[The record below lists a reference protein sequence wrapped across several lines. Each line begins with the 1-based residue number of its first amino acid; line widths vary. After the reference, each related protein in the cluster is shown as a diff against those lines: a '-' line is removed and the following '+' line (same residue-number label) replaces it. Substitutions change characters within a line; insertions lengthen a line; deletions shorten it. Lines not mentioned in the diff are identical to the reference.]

1 MKKNIWIL
9 FCLTV
14 TNLVSPLLH
23 AEEALLP
30 PDEAYAFSARVLDAG
45 TVEAG
50 WQVAD
55 GYYLYRNKIHFS
67 SDTPGI
73 RLGEPRLPKGKIK
86 QDEFFGEMEV
96 YRHTIKAQIPIIREP
111 IKNGQAPTREFTLI
125 AKSQGCA
132 DIGVCYPPHV
142 QKITLTLPEAA
153 ATKPQSGGAP
163 ALQSLGA
170 FDGGLGLGGSLG
182 GGADDDI
189 LEPDVAFEF
198 STELADPNT
207 LIARWN
213 IAPDHYMYR
222 DKIKFK
228 LKQGDNIRLGQ
239 IQLPEGE
246 LKQDEFFGQIQVFHN
261 QVEVRIPLLRS
272 GKAATD
278 IILYAEYQGC
288 AEKLGICY
296 PPIKKNIPFK
306 LPATNQLI
314 SQIPATVSPPA
325 SNDQPLSDVDEFT
338 RDLSKGSLFTVI
350 LTALGFGLMLAFTA
364 CMYPMIP
371 ILSSIIIGQ
380 GEKTSAAR
388 GFGLSLIYV
397 GAMALTFGVIGA
409 ITAVVGEGAG
419 IQAHFQSPWVLVPF
433 ALLFVALAFAMFGFY
448 NIQIPSFIQSKL
460 NMVSNQQK
468 GGSLTGV
475 AIMGILSA
483 LIIGP
488 CGGPILI
495 AALTYAAASEDMLK
509 GFVALFSLGAGMGLP
524 LLVVGASGGKLLPK
538 AGDWM
543 NTVKAVAGVVLLAIA
558 ILMLERMPSLFSPAL
573 TMMLWATLFIVSAIY
588 MRALDPLPADGSGW
602 RTLWKGLGVVLL
614 LYGAIVMLG
623 GLTGAKDVTHPL
635 HGSELVGGHASTSG
649 TAITDLTTAY
659 LSFIRIK
666 TAADLERELASA
678 RAEGKPVMLD
688 FYADWCIYCKE
699 YEEYVFPDPAVQAA
713 LSNFVLLQADVTA
726 MDDDDKALMK
736 RARVILPPAILFF
749 GPDGKE
755 LRAQRIVGSM
765 DAAKFLTHVKKITA
779 TGSR

>member
-1 MKKNIWIL
+1 MKKNTWIICWL
-9 FCLTV
+9 AVISLI
-14 TNLVSPLLH
+14 SPLLH

-30 PDEAYAFSARVLDAG
+30 PDEAYAFSARVLDAN

-55 GYYLYRNKIHFS
+55 GYYLYRNKIRFS

-73 RLGEPRLPKGKIK
+73 RLGEPKLPKGKIK

-96 YRHTIKAQIPIIREP
+96 YRHTIKAQIPVIREP
-111 IKNGQAPTREFTLI
+111 VKNGQAQIREFTLV

-142 QKITLTLPEAA
+142 QKITLTLPAVAA
-153 ATKPQSGGAP
+153 AKPQSGTP
-163 ALQSLGA
+163 PLQSLSA

-182 GGADDDI
+182 GGADDEI

-228 LKQGDNIRLGQ
+228 LKQGNNIRLGQ

-246 LKQDEFFGQIQVFHN
+246 LKQDEFFGQILVFHD

-272 GKAATD
+272 SKAATD

-306 LPATNQLI
+306 LPATNQI
-314 SQIPATVSPPA
+314 VSQTPA
-325 SNDQPLSDVDEFT
+325 SVSAPINADQPISDVDEFT
-338 RDLSKGSLFTVI
+338 QNLSKGSLLTVI

-380 GEKTSAAR
+380 GEKTSAAK
-388 GFGLSLIYV
+388 GLGLSLIYV

-460 NMVSNQQK
+460 NMFSNQQK
-468 GGSLTGV
+468 GGSLAGV
-475 AIMGILSA
+475 AVMGILSA

-495 AALTYAAASEDMLK
+495 AALTYAATSEDMLK
-509 GFVALFSLGAGMGLP
+509 GFIALFSLGAGMGLP

-538 AGDWM
+538 AGGWM

-558 ILMLERMPSLFSPAL
+558 ILMLERMPSLFSPVL
-573 TMMLWATLFIVSAIY
+573 TMMLWAVLFIVSAIY
-588 MRALDPLPADGSGW
+588 MRALDPLPTDGSGW
-602 RTLWKGLGVVLL
+602 LTLWKGLGVVLL

-635 HGSELVGGHASTSG
+635 HGSELVGGH
-649 TAITDLTTAY
+649 
-659 LSFIRIK
+659 SFTPGAGAEPAHLPFTQIK

-678 RAEGKPVMLD
+678 QANGKPVMLD
-688 FYADWCIYCKE
+688 FYADWCLYCKE
-699 YEEYVFPDPAVQAA
+699 YEEYVFPNPAVQAA
-713 LSNFVLLQADVTA
+713 LNNFVLLQADVTA

-736 RARVILPPAILFF
+736 HVRVILPPAILFF
-749 GPDGKE
+749 GLDGKE
-755 LRAQRIVGSM
+755 QRAQRIVGSM
-765 DAAKFLTHVKKITA
+765 NAAKFLAHVKKITPPR
-779 TGSR
+779 SR

>member
-1 MKKNIWIL
+1 MKKNIWII
-9 FCLTV
+9 CWLTAV
-14 TNLVSPLLH
+14 SLVSPLLH

-30 PDEAYAFSARVLDAG
+30 PDEAYAFSARVLDAN

-55 GYYLYRNKIHFS
+55 GYYLYGNKIRFS

-73 RLGEPRLPKGKIK
+73 RLGKPKLPKGKIK

-96 YRHTIKAQIPIIREP
+96 HRHKVMAQIPIIR
-111 IKNGQAPTREFTLI
+111 KQADIREFTLV

-142 QKITLTLPEAA
+142 QKITLTLPAAA
-153 ATKPQSGGAP
+153 ATKLQSGAP
-163 ALQSLGA
+163 PLQSLGA
-170 FDGGLGLGGSLG
+170 FDGGLGLGGDLG
-182 GGADDDI
+182 GGDDEI
-189 LEPDVAFEF
+189 LPPDVAFEL

-228 LKQGDNIRLGQ
+228 LKQGNNIRLGQ
-239 IQLPEGE
+239 IRLPEGE
-246 LKQDEFFGQIQVFHN
+246 LKQDEFFGQIQVFHD

-272 GKAATD
+272 SKAATN
-278 IILYAEYQGC
+278 ITLHVEYQGC
-288 AEKLGICY
+288 AELIGICY
-296 PPIKKNIPFK
+296 PPIRKDIAFK
-306 LPATNQLI
+306 LPTTSQLA
-314 SQIPATVSPPA
+314 SQTPAATVNQQPGET
-325 SNDQPLSDVDEFT
+325 QPLSDVDEFT
-338 RDLSKGSLFTVI
+338 QNLSKGSLFTVI

-380 GEKTSAAR
+380 GEKTSAAK

-433 ALLFVALAFAMFGFY
+433 ALLFIALAFAMFGFY

-509 GFVALFSLGAGMGLP
+509 GFIALFSLGVGMGLP

-538 AGDWM
+538 AGGWM

-558 ILMLERMPSLFSPAL
+558 ILMLERMPSLFSPTL

-588 MRALDPLPADGSGW
+588 MRALEPLPADGSGW

-635 HGSELVGGHASTSG
+635 HGSELVAGHPSASG
-649 TAITDLTTAY
+649 TAIAGSTTTAH
-659 LSFIRIK
+659 LPFIRIK

-678 RAEGKPVMLD
+678 RANGKPVMLD
-688 FYADWCIYCKE
+688 FYADWCLYCKE

-713 LSNFVLLQADVTA
+713 LSNFVLLKADVTA

-749 GPDGKE
+749 DLDGKE
-755 LRAQRIVGSM
+755 LRARRIVGSM
-765 DAAKFLTHVKKITA
+765 NAARFLAHVKKISPA
-779 TGSR
+779 GGS